1 MVSTIST
8 DIAVSGPR
16 PLADRILDEV
26 RRAPDCEL
34 DALALSLPELPWQD
48 IVREVHRLSGMGQLQ
63 RSPWAGGIYTVRAA
77 SEVNHSLGECWSGR

>member
-48 IVREVHRLSGMGQLQ
+48 IVREVHRFEWYGATAAEPVGWGNLYRQSGERM
-63 RSPWAGGIYTVRAA
+63 
-77 SEVNHSLGECWSGR
+77 